1 MIRVLLADD
10 EDLIRVALA
19 ALLRLETDLDV
30 VAQASDGRAA
40 VDAALAHRPDVA
52 VVDLQMPALDG
63 LAVTA
68 ELARVLPSCAVVILT
83 GHGRPPHLQRA
94 LDSGAKGFLPK
105 GSPGGALADVIRRV
119 HAGGRYVDP
128 ALAAD
133 ALTAP
138 ECPLTPRELEVL
150 RLAGFDTPVEVLR
163 PGGHICPTAP
173 CATTS
178 PPRSASSASPAG
190 PKPSAPPK
198 STAGCSH
205 RDPARH
211 FAVLCRVSPV
221 YRTNSAQC
229 RMRPAAC
236 GHTPLHSIA
245 DPQRPERSRAVLA
258 EPVACDM

>member
-19 ALLRLETDLDV
+19 ALLGLEPDLEV

-52 VVDLQMPALDG
+52 VVDLEMPALDG
-63 LAVTA
+63 LEVTT
-68 ELARVLPSCAVVILT
+68 ELAQVLPSCAVVILT
-83 GHGRPPHLQRA
+83 GRGRPPHLQPA
-94 LDSGAKGFLPK
+94 LAAGAKGFVPK

-150 RLAGFDTPVEVLR
+150 RLADHDTPVAVIARRTHLSSGTVR
-163 PGGHICPTAP
+163 NYLAAAVTKLGVA
-173 CATTS
+173 S
-178 PPRSASSASPAG
+178 RSEAI
-190 PKPSAPPK
+190 
-198 STAGCSH
+198 
-205 RDPARH
+205 R
-211 FAVLCRVSPV
+211 
-221 YRTNSAQC
+221 
-229 RMRPAAC
+229 AAHNN
-236 GHTPLHSIA
+236 GWL
-245 DPQRPERSRAVLA
+245 
-258 EPVACDM
+258 